1 MVERLRK
8 IGFAKLTSVEDALE
22 KLFSNIKFLEG
33 ESIETPKA
41 LNRIISDDIKSQINV
56 PGFDKSAMDGYA
68 VVAEDTFGASTSN
81 PKYVKKVGKI
91 EIGEDTDLEL
101 KKGEAIRIST
111 GAMIPNGADA
121 IVKIEDTDIDEN
133 DKISIFN
140 PVAPGKNVAKEGEDI
155 QKGNVI
161 LEKGTELKAEHIA
174 LLCSQGIDK
183 IEVRKKPNISVFATG
198 DELVEIGN
206 PLGKSQIYNS
216 NTPMIANLVRTYGGE
231 VVLETTLKDDK
242 SIIIQNLNE
251 ALKNS
256 DIVLFTGGTS
266 VGTQDYL
273 PEVVNDHAEIL
284 THGVAMRPGEPI
296 LMAHKNDKLIFCL
309 PGTPVAA
316 YVGFIKFAGPA
327 LRKMMDAKNTD
338 PRKELIAEMDKD
350 IPVSRMGYLHYLRV
364 QLERKEEDKIIAS
377 SVRLKGSGII
387 TSLTKSDGIVEISK
401 EQEGIKAGEKVIVKI
416 LPS

>member
-8 IGFAKLTSVEDALE
+8 IGFAKLTSVEDALN
-22 KLFSNIKFLEG
+22 KLFSNLTQVRTEK
-33 ESIETPKA
+33 IETPKA
-41 LNRIISDDIKSQINV
+41 LNRILAESIESKINV

-68 VVAEDTFGASTSN
+68 LVAEDTFGASPRN
-81 PKYVKKVGKI
+81 PKKIIRVGKI
-91 EIGEDTDLEL
+91 EIGEASDLNL

-111 GAMIPNGADA
+111 GAMIPEDADA
-121 IVKIEDTDIDEN
+121 VVKIEDTEIDEN
-133 DKISIFN
+133 NEITIFN
-140 PVAPGKNVAKEGEDI
+140 PVAPGKNVAKQGEDI
-155 QKGNVI
+155 HKGEKI
-161 LEKGTELKAEHIA
+161 LNKGTDLKSEHIA
-174 LLCSQGIDK
+174 LLCSQGIDSIK
-183 IEVRKKPNISVFATG
+183 VFLKPKVSVFATG

-206 PLGKSQIYNS
+206 PLKRGQIYNS

-231 VVLETTLKDDK
+231 VILEATLKDDK
-242 SIIIQNLNE
+242 TLITQHLNNAIE
-251 ALKNS
+251 TS

-273 PEVVNDHAEIL
+273 PEIVNENATVL
-284 THGVAMRPGEPI
+284 THGVAMRPGSPI
-296 LMAHKNDKLIFCL
+296 LMARKDKTIIFCL

-327 LRKMMDAKNTD
+327 LRKMMDAKRTD

-350 IPVSRMGYLHYLRV
+350 VPVSRMGYLHYLRV
-364 QLERKEEDKIIAS
+364 ELDRKGDEIIAS

-401 EQEGIKAGEKVIVKI
+401 EQEGLKAGEKVLVKI
-416 LPS
+416 LLN

>member
-1 MVERLRK
+1 MIERLRK
-8 IGFAKLTSVEDALE
+8 IGFAKLTSVEEALE
-22 KLFSNIKFLEG
+22 KLFAKIKIINSKE
-33 ESIETPKA
+33 IETLKA
-41 LNRIISDDIKSQINV
+41 LNWIIAEDIESQINV
-56 PGFDKSAMDGYA
+56 PSFDKSAMDGYA
-68 VVAEDTFGASTSN
+68 VVAEDTFGASPSN
-81 PKYVKKVGKI
+81 PKYVNKVGKI
-91 EIGEDTDLEL
+91 EIGEDSDLKL

-111 GAMIPNGADA
+111 GAMIPDGADA
-121 IVKIEDTDIDEN
+121 VVKIEDTEIDED
-133 DKISIFN
+133 DKIRIFN
-140 PVAPGKNVAKEGEDI
+140 PVAPGKNMAKEGEDI
-155 QKGNVI
+155 QKEQI
-161 LEKGTELKAEHIA
+161 IIDKGTELKAEHIA

-183 IEVRKKPNISVFATG
+183 IKVRKKPNVSVFATG

-231 VVLETTLKDDK
+231 VILEATLKDNK
-242 SIIIQNLNE
+242 SLITQNLTD
-251 ALKNS
+251 ALKSS

-273 PEVVNDHAEIL
+273 PEIVSKNADIL

-296 LMAHKNDKLIFCL
+296 LIAHKDEKLILCL

-327 LRKMMDAKNTD
+327 LRKMMGAMETD
-338 PRKELIAEMDKD
+338 PRREIIAEMDKD
-350 IPVSRMGYLHYLRV
+350 VPVSRMGYLHHLRV
-364 QLERKEEDKIIAS
+364 QLKQNEHKFIAS

-401 EQEGIKAGEKVIVKI
+401 EQEGIKAGEKVVVKVLI
-416 LPS
+416 R